1 MRKFLIFLICIIVPF
16 VCLVPY
22 SSNAFNV
29 QGTEYDDP
37 GLLPPDID
45 FTAYDYYFLTF
56 SGTADSPIYKLYLV
70 KDNGNSGRLYF
81 SVAKSA
87 SDTRYYSGNYTS
99 YDITTNYYVDVTEYN
114 NSTGLWATPY
124 KASSVSNSSK
134 FVFDGYS
141 DYELTCKYIIGA
153 NCNIYSYFGTLVRS
167 GDYDVLNLFFLGGL
181 KGSTDKTEQPTET
194 TTTTTNDSSGSG
206 VDLSGITDI
215 VKGLADSLATIID
228 ALNGLKNGTASSDL
242 IDRLDSV
249 QNLIVDIKS
258 LITDIKGSIFSLS
271 DLTSYLDDKFDDISL
286 NIAKIASDT
295 ENLRNNFW
303 EFASLGG
310 HIQKLAELI
319 AHVDTAIQQLDSS
332 FSDKFDSVVSKL
344 DSVISAINNN
354 KVFSDFEDVIR
365 LIQSDTHSSRL
376 YLDSINTKIPADF
389 ADIINSIKSDIHDI
403 KNHVENIK
411 SRIPLNFVDIN
422 GNINADIHDI
432 KLKLDSLFGDI
443 DADFKATIDGLS
455 DIASKLSD
463 IYSEVNNISY
473 YSKWINKNLV
483 DFFNKFVEYCDALFE
498 HLRAIEGYIID
509 VYNSVESLPDDLEA
523 LLKKLF
529 IPSTDKPEQLMK
541 VIEDHF
547 AFVHQIVEIGDA
559 VFQTGNFETTIPEYS
574 FEFDS
579 DLFGHFEG
587 LVIDFSVI
595 PYDYIIWFKSLVS
608 GITIYCFLRKIRKRL
623 PDIINGTGG
632 AE

>member
-16 VCLVPY
+16 VCLVPC

-29 QGTEYDDP
+29 QGVEYDDP

-87 SDTRYYSGNYTS
+87 SDTRYYSGDYTA

-194 TTTTTNDSSGSG
+194 TTTTTNSSSGGSVEDVKTILDKLG
-206 VDLSGITDI
+206 IIIDQLGAVGDSINAMTTALST
-215 VKGLADSLATIID
+215 TIIV
-228 ALNGLKNGTASSDL
+228 
-242 IDRLDSV
+242 DRLDELKNYLASM
-249 QNLIVDIKS
+249 LSSMPKLS
-258 LITDIKGSIFSLS
+258 ELTDYFDNK
-271 DLTSYLDDKFDDISL
+271 LDNISL

-332 FSDKFDSVVSKL
+332 LGGNFDSVVSKL

-365 LIQSDTHSSRL
+365 LIQSDTHSVRL
-376 YLDSINTKIPADF
+376 YLDSINTKIPSDF
-389 ADIINSIKSDIHDI
+389 IDIINSIKSDIHDI

-422 GNINADIHDI
+422 GSINADIHDI
-432 KLKLDSLFGDI
+432 KLKLGDI

-463 IYSEVNNISY
+463 IFSNTESIAY
-473 YSKWINKNLV
+473 YSKWINSNLTDFSKNFL
-483 DFFNKFVEYCDALFE
+483 DFCDALFE

-509 VYNSVESLPDDLEA
+509 VYNSIGSLPDNFET

-529 IPSTDKPEQLMK
+529 VPTTTKPEELTK
-541 VIEDHF
+541 IISEHF
-547 AFVHQIVEIGDA
+547 EFVHQIADMADVIFDSNNFDTA
-559 VFQTGNFETTIPEYS
+559 VPEYS
-574 FEFDS
+574 VEFDS
-579 DLFGHFEG
+579 DLYGHFKSKI
-587 LVIDFSVI
+587 IDFDVV
-595 PYDYIIWFKSLVS
+595 PYDYIVWFKALVS
-608 GITIYCFLRKIRKRL
+608 GITCYFFIRKVRKRL
-623 PDIINGTGG
+623 PNIINGES
-632 AE
+632 AP

>member
-16 VCLVPY
+16 VCLVPC

-29 QGTEYDDP
+29 QGVEYDDP

-45 FTAYDYYFLTF
+45 FSAYDYYFLTF

-87 SDTRYYSGNYTS
+87 SDTRYYSGSYTA

-194 TTTTTNDSSGSG
+194 TTTTTNSSSGGSVEDVKTILDKLG
-206 VDLSGITDI
+206 IIIDQLGAVGDSINAMTTALST
-215 VKGLADSLATIID
+215 TIIV
-228 ALNGLKNGTASSDL
+228 
-242 IDRLDSV
+242 DRLDELKNYLASM
-249 QNLIVDIKS
+249 LSSMPKLS
-258 LITDIKGSIFSLS
+258 ELTDYFDNK
-271 DLTSYLDDKFDDISL
+271 LDNISL

-332 FSDKFDSVVSKL
+332 LGGNFDSVVSKL

-365 LIQSDTHSSRL
+365 LIQSDTHSVRL
-376 YLDSINTKIPADF
+376 YLDSINTKIPSDF
-389 ADIINSIKSDIHDI
+389 IDIINSIKSDIHDI

-422 GNINADIHDI
+422 GSINADIHDI
-432 KLKLDSLFGDI
+432 KLKLGDI

-463 IYSEVNNISY
+463 IFSNTESIAY
-473 YSKWINKNLV
+473 YSKWINSNLTDFSKNFL
-483 DFFNKFVEYCDALFE
+483 DFCDALFE

-509 VYNSVESLPDDLEA
+509 VYNSIGSLPDNFET

-529 IPSTDKPEQLMK
+529 VPTTTKPEELTK
-541 VIEDHF
+541 IISEHF
-547 AFVHQIVEIGDA
+547 EFVHQIADMADVIFDSNNFDTA
-559 VFQTGNFETTIPEYS
+559 VPEYS
-574 FEFDS
+574 VEFDS
-579 DLFGHFEG
+579 DLYGHFKSKI
-587 LVIDFSVI
+587 IDFDVV
-595 PYDYIIWFKSLVS
+595 PYDYIVWFKALVS
-608 GITIYCFLRKIRKRL
+608 GITCYFFIRKVRKRL
-623 PDIINGTGG
+623 PNIINGES
-632 AE
+632 AP

>member
-1 MRKFLIFLICIIVPF
+1 MRKFLIFLICIILPF
-16 VCLVPY
+16 MCLVPY
-22 SSNAFNV
+22 SSSAFDV

-70 KDNGNSGRLYF
+70 KDNGNTGRLYF
-81 SVAKSA
+81 SVAKFA
-87 SDTRYYSGNYTS
+87 SDTRYYSGDYTA

-114 NSTGLWATPY
+114 NSTGLWGAPY

-134 FVFDGYS
+134 FVFDNYS
-141 DYELTCKYIIGA
+141 VFESTCKYIIGA

-181 KGSTDKTEQPTET
+181 KGSTDKTEQPAET
-194 TTTTTNDSSGSG
+194 TTTTTTNNSGGSSI
-206 VDLSGITDI
+206 DLSGITDI
-215 VKGLADSLATIID
+215 IKGLADSLTTIID

-242 IDRLDSV
+242 TDRLDSIHD
-249 QNLIVDIKS
+249 LIVDIKS

-271 DLTSYLDDKFDDISL
+271 DLTSYLDDKFSDISL

-376 YLDSINTKIPADF
+376 YLDSINTKIPEDF
-389 ADIINSIKSDIHDI
+389 ADIINSIRSDIHDI
-403 KNHVENIK
+403 KSHVENIK

-422 GNINADIHDI
+422 GSINADIHDI
-432 KLKLDSLFGDI
+432 KLKLGDI

-463 IYSEVNNISY
+463 IFSSVESIAY
-473 YSKWINKNLV
+473 YSKWINSNLTDFSKNFL
-483 DFFNKFVEYCDALFE
+483 DFCDALFD

-509 VYNSVESLPDDLEA
+509 VYNSIGSLPDNFET

-529 IPSTDKPEQLMK
+529 VPTTTKPEELTK
-541 VIEDHF
+541 IISEHF
-547 AFVHQIVEIGDA
+547 EFVHQIADMADVIFDSN
-559 VFQTGNFETTIPEYS
+559 NFDTTAPEYNV
-574 FEFDS
+574 EFDS
-579 DLFGHFEG
+579 DLYGHFKSKI
-587 LVIDFSVI
+587 IDFDVV
-595 PYDYIIWFKSLVS
+595 PYDYIVWFKALVS
-608 GITIYCFLRKIRKRL
+608 GITCYFFIRKVRKRL
-623 PDIINGTGG
+623 PNIINGES
-632 AE
+632 AP

>member
-16 VCLVPY
+16 VCLVPC
-22 SSNAFNV
+22 SSSAFDV

-87 SDTRYYSGNYTS
+87 SDTRYYSGDYTA
-99 YDITTNYYVDVTEYN
+99 YDVTTNYYVDVAEYN

-134 FVFDGYS
+134 FVFDNYS
-141 DYELTCKYIIGA
+141 TFELTCKYIIGA

-194 TTTTTNDSSGSG
+194 TTTTTNSSSGGSVEDVKTILDKLG
-206 VDLSGITDI
+206 IIIDQLGAVGDSINAMTTALST
-215 VKGLADSLATIID
+215 TIIV
-228 ALNGLKNGTASSDL
+228 
-242 IDRLDSV
+242 DRLDDLKNYLASM
-249 QNLIVDIKS
+249 LSSMPKLS
-258 LITDIKGSIFSLS
+258 ELTDYFDNK
-271 DLTSYLDDKFDDISL
+271 LDNISL

-365 LIQSDTHSSRL
+365 LIQSDTHSARL
-376 YLDSINTKIPADF
+376 YLDSINTKIPDDF
-389 ADIINSIKSDIHDI
+389 IDIINSIKSDIHDI

-422 GNINADIHDI
+422 GSINADIHDI
-432 KLKLDSLFGDI
+432 KLKLGDI

-463 IYSEVNNISY
+463 IFSNTESIAY
-473 YSKWINKNLV
+473 YSKWINSNLTDFSKNFL
-483 DFFNKFVEYCDALFE
+483 DFCDALFE

-509 VYNSVESLPDDLEA
+509 VYNSIGSLPDSFET

-529 IPSTDKPEQLMK
+529 VPTTTKPEELTK
-541 VIEDHF
+541 IISEHF
-547 AFVHQIVEIGDA
+547 EFVHQIADMADVIFD
-559 VFQTGNFETTIPEYS
+559 FNNFDTTAPEYS
-574 FEFDS
+574 IEFDS
-579 DLFGHFEG
+579 DLYGHFKSKI
-587 LVIDFSVI
+587 IDFDVV
-595 PYDYIIWFKSLVS
+595 PYDYIVWFKALVS
-608 GITIYCFLRKIRKRL
+608 GITCYFFVRKVRKRL
-623 PDIINGTGG
+623 PNIINGES
-632 AE
+632 AP

>member
-1 MRKFLIFLICIIVPF
+1 MRKFLIFFICIIVPF
-16 VCLVPY
+16 MCLVPY
-22 SSNAFNV
+22 SSNAFDV

-56 SGTADSPIYKLYLV
+56 SGTTDSPIYKLYLV

-87 SDTRYYSGNYTS
+87 SDTRYYTGDYTA
-99 YDITTNYYVDVTEYN
+99 YDITTNYYVDVAEYN
-114 NSTGLWATPY
+114 NSTGLWGTPY

-134 FVFDGYS
+134 FVFDNYS
-141 DYELTCKYIIGA
+141 AFDSTCKYIIGA

-181 KGSTDKTEQPTET
+181 KGSTDKTEQPAET
-194 TTTTTNDSSGSG
+194 TTTTTNDSSGS
-206 VDLSGITDI
+206 DLSEITDI
-215 VKGLADSLATIID
+215 IKGLADSLATIID
-228 ALNGLKNGTASSDL
+228 ALNGLKNGTVSSDL
-242 IDRLDSV
+242 TDRLDSIRD
-249 QNLIVDIKS
+249 LIFDIKS

-271 DLTSYLDDKFDDISL
+271 DLTSYLDDKFSDISL

-354 KVFSDFEDVIR
+354 KVFSGFEDVIR
-365 LIQSDTHSSRL
+365 LIQSDTHSARL

-389 ADIINSIKSDIHDI
+389 VDIINSIKSDIHDI
-403 KNHVENIK
+403 K
-411 SRIPLNFVDIN
+411 
-422 GNINADIHDI
+422 
-432 KLKLDSLFGDI
+432 LKLGDI

-463 IYSEVNNISY
+463 VYSEVNNISY

-509 VYNSVESLPDDLEA
+509 VYNSIGSLPDNFET

-529 IPSTDKPEQLMK
+529 VPTTTKPEELTK
-541 VIEDHF
+541 IISEHF
-547 AFVHQIVEIGDA
+547 EFVHQIADMADVIFDSN
-559 VFQTGNFETTIPEYS
+559 NFDTTAPEYS
-574 FEFDS
+574 IEFDS
-579 DLFGHFEG
+579 DLYGHFKSKI
-587 LVIDFSVI
+587 IDFDVV
-595 PYDYIIWFKSLVS
+595 PYDYIVWFKALVS
-608 GITIYCFLRKIRKRL
+608 GITCYFFIRKVRKRL
-623 PDIINGTGG
+623 PNIINGES
-632 AE
+632 AP